1 VGLNYVLR
9 QNLQGSSR
17 VKQLSCAVVNN
28 EISLIS
34 ACWGACRNMVPIM
47 DGWHNKERAAALNPL
62 PREMKRQIKYNTPRR
77 LSFYTAEIQKR
88 NIFVSF
94 ICQAAGEFVIHK
106 MQTESG

>member
-28 EISLIS
+28 EISLVS
-34 ACWGACRNMVPIM
+34 ACRNMVPIM

-77 LSFYTAEIQKR
+77 LPFYTAEIQKR
-88 NIFVSF
+88 NIFVSY
-94 ICQAAGEFVIHK
+94 ICQVAGEFVIHK